1 MTSEDVGG
9 FSASQDGAEPISIGD
24 ATPEP
29 TIEAPADTD
38 GQAETEGVVEAPAF
52 NVDEYGSHL
61 ATVTVNGEEQ
71 QVTMAEALA
80 GYQRQSAFTQ
90 GMQEV
95 SSARALQTALENP
108 ATRAQALQLM
118 NDQYGAAAATQA
130 AEASASEGADDYQD
144 QSPVERQL
152 AELRE
157 WKLGIELDETMARL
171 QSKYGDSFVP
181 DDVYNAALASGTQDI
196 AGLEQ
201 VFQTMKFEEMFAKA
215 TATDQVAQA
224 QAAETQSRQAAAQ
237 AAAQAVSSG
246 NGVSAGS
253 AASTPIKYTTFEA
266 AAEAAWASDAP
277 FKL

>member
-9 FSASQDGAEPISIGD
+9 FSASQDGADPISIGD
-24 ATPEP
+24 AAPEP

-38 GQAETEGVVEAPAF
+38 GQAETEGAVSEPTAF
-52 NVDEYGSHL
+52 NMDEYGSQT
-61 ATVTVNGEEQ
+61 ATVTVNGEEH

-118 NDQYGAAAATQA
+118 NDQYGAAAANEA
-130 AEASASEGADDYQD
+130 AEASAPSGADDYLD

-157 WKLGIELDETMARL
+157 WKLGIELDETMSKL
-171 QSKYGDSFVP
+171 QQKYGDTFVP
-181 DDVYNAALASGTQDI
+181 DDVYNAALQRGTQDI
-196 AGLEQ
+196 SELEG
-201 VFQTMKFEEMFAKA
+201 VFQSMKFEEMFAKA
-215 TATDQVAQA
+215 TATA
-224 QAAETQSRQAAAQ
+224 QAAAADVADDSSRQAAAQ
-237 AAAQAVSSG
+237 AAAAAISSG

-253 AASTPIKYTTFEA
+253 AASAPIKYKTFAE
-266 AAEAAWASDAP
+266 AAEAAWASDSP
-277 FKL
+277 F